1 MLTAL
6 RPHTV
11 LTFVFME
18 QLRALTRWRATTKE
32 VNLGTRQSVDGVVK
46 AEARQ

>member
-1 MLTAL
+1 MDVLTAD

-18 QLRALTRWRATTKE
+18 QLRKLTQW
-32 VNLGTRQSVDGVVK
+32 SFK
-46 AEARQ
+46 APAEPIKV